1 MIDKGTQLYL
11 QILSDLHKYWMPHEG
26 QIRAGKPL
34 MQGSVDTL
42 FVQCGRKW
50 GKTDFAAYLLWRH
63 ALLNPGSTCYY
74 VTPELTHGREII
86 WNNQRLQGFGRERTK
101 QGLPLPGGE
110 DVLKKYIKGKPVS
123 NESRIK
129 LKNGSQIKIV
139 GSENWAAA
147 NGLTPDFVVYDEFK
161 IFHPTF
167 HNEMN
172 PNRIVR
178 KAPLVII
185 GTPPKQGDRNLEQYD
200 TYAGECL
207 DDSFTTMK
215 HIEGSSYD
223 NPHIPKEYIDAEIA
237 KLEKR
242 GEWDVA
248 QREYYGRRV
257 TGGPGAIFPMLSK
270 ERHVRSH
277 TDMSVELRKDRKK
290 LEWFCVTDPG
300 STTCFAALIG
310 CINPYTKKLYIL
322 DEVYEKEQINT
333 STGVIYP
340 KLDNLM
346 MMYNPNS
353 DIVEDWVKV
362 YDEAAA
368 WFATE
373 CMAQFDVYF
382 TPTQK
387 HLNKKEHGLSL
398 AKDILLH
405 DLVVISDR
413 CQNLFKEMSN
423 YAKDANGNIPKRNDH
438 LIDCL
443 RYLLSAAN
451 YSMVEVME
459 IIKQRNDDSR
469 RAYSLREDY
478 NTHQRENDWTSTFTK
493 DWDLNDD

>member
-1 MIDKGTQLYL
+1 MRIDEGTQLYI
-11 QILSDLHKYWMPHEG
+11 QILNDLHKYWTPHAG
-26 QIRAGKPL
+26 QLRAGTPL
-34 MQGSVDTL
+34 IQGIVDTL
-42 FVQCGRKW
+42 FIQCGRKW

-74 VTPELTHGREII
+74 ITPELSHGREII
-86 WNNQRLQGFGRERTK
+86 WQNNRLQGFGRERNK
-101 QGLPLPGGE
+101 DGLPIAGGE
-110 DVLKKYIKGKPVS
+110 DVLKKYIKRISS
-123 NESRIK
+123 NDSRIL

-161 IFHPTF
+161 VFHPAF

-200 TYAGECL
+200 VYAAECL
-207 DDSFTTMK
+207 DPDHETMR
-215 HIEGSSYD
+215 HIEGSSFD
-223 NPHIPKEYIDAEIA
+223 NPHIPREWIQAEID

-242 GEWDVA
+242 GDWDIA
-248 QREYYGRRV
+248 QREYYGRRI
-257 TGGPGAIFPMLSK
+257 TGGPGAIFPMLN
-270 ERHVRSH
+270 
-277 TDMSVELRKDRKK
+277 KDRHIKCHREIHQEIRRDIKK
-290 LEWFCVTDPG
+290 MDWFCVTDPG

-310 CINPYTKKLYIL
+310 CINPYNKKIYLL
-322 DEVYEKEQINT
+322 DEIYEKEQLNT

-340 KLDNLM
+340 KLDSLM
-346 MMYNPNS
+346 MMYYPNS
-353 DIVEDWVKV
+353 DVTEDWYKI

-373 CMAQFDVYF
+373 CMAQYDVYF

-387 HLNKKEHGLSL
+387 HLNKKEHGLSII
-398 AKDILLH
+398 KDALLH

-413 CQNLFKEMSN
+413 CLNLFHEMSN
-423 YAKDANGNIPKRNDH
+423 YAKDANGKIPNRNDH
-438 LIDCL
+438 LIDCF
-443 RYLLSAAN
+443 RYLISAAN

-469 RAYSLREDY
+469 RAYSLREDFDKY
-478 NTHQRENDWTSTFTK
+478 SPDNDWTSNFTK
-493 DWDLNDD
+493 DWNLDD